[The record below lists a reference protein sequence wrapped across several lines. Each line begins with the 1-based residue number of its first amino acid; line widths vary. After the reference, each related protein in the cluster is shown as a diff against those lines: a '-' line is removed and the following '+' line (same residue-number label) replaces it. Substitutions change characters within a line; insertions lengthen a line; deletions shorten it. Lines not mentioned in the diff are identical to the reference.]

1 MQSDQLKRREFI
13 MLIGGA
19 AVTWPLVAH
28 GQQRSRRIVGFLGAN
43 TPAAAGHLTAAF
55 VTRLRDLGWI
65 EGQNLTIEYRW
76 AAGQTIKFQEFAA
89 ELVAA
94 GAEVLVTSGD
104 APAKAARQ
112 VTTSIPIVMASSA
125 NILGSGL
132 VNSLAHPGG
141 NVTGLTFSTSD
152 TVGKRLELL
161 KETVSGLN
169 RVAVLFNPD
178 ANPEEVAA
186 TRNVAP
192 ALGVVL
198 DIFEFRKT
206 SDLDRIATYP
216 ERPRIGALF
225 VVSDP
230 LVFTNRIAI
239 NDFAVGEKLPSV
251 HRLKE
256 YAVDGGLI
264 SYGPD
269 FVTFFHRAA
278 EYVDKILRGAN
289 ARDLPIEQPTSYQL
303 VFNLKTARAIGL
315 TVPPILLSRADEVIE

>member
-1 MQSDQLKRREFI
+1 MQRRKFI
-13 MLIGGA
+13 TLLGA
-19 AVTWPLVAH
+19 ATAAFPLVAR
-28 GQQRSRRIVGFLGAN
+28 GQQRSTRIIGFLGAN
-43 TPAAAGHLTAAF
+43 TPAAAGHLATAF
-55 VTRLRDLGWI
+55 VMRLRDLGWI

-94 GAEVLVTSGD
+94 GADVIVTSGD
-104 APAKAARQ
+104 APAKAVRR

-125 NILGSGL
+125 NILASGL

-141 NVTGLTFSTSD
+141 NITGLTFSTSD

-161 KETVSGLN
+161 KETVLGLN

-186 TRNVAP
+186 TRDVAP

-198 DIFEFRKT
+198 DVFEFRKT

-216 ERPRIGALF
+216 ERLQIGALF

-239 NDFAVGEKLPSV
+239 NDFAIREKLPSV

-269 FVTFFHRAA
+269 FVTFFRRAA
-278 EYVDKILRGAN
+278 DYVDKILRGAK
-289 ARDLPIEQPTSYQL
+289 AGDLPIEQPTSYQL
-303 VFNLKTARAIGL
+303 VVNMNTARAIGL
-315 TVPPILLSRADEVIE
+315 AIPPTILSRADEVLE

>member
-1 MQSDQLKRREFI
+1 MRRREFI
-13 MLIGGA
+13 ILVGGA
-19 AVTWPLVAH
+19 TAWPLVAH
-28 GQQRSRRIVGFLGAN
+28 GQRKSTPIVGFLGAN
-43 TPAAAGHLTAAF
+43 TPAAADHLTAAF
-55 VTRLRDLGWI
+55 VMRLRDLGWI
-65 EGQNLTIEYRW
+65 DGQNLKIEYRW
-76 AAGQTIKFQEFAA
+76 AAGQTAKFQEFAA

-94 GAEVLVTSGD
+94 GADVIVTSGD

-112 VTTSIPIVMASSA
+112 VTNSTPIVMASSA
-125 NILGSGL
+125 NILASGL
-132 VNSLAHPGG
+132 VKSLAHPGG

-161 KETVSGLN
+161 KEAVPGLN

-186 TRNVAP
+186 TRKVAP
-192 ALGVVL
+192 ALGIVL
-198 DIFEFRKT
+198 DIFEFRAT
-206 SDLDRIATYP
+206 GDLERIATHS
-216 ERPRIGALF
+216 ERSKIGALF

-239 NDFAVGEKLPSV
+239 NGFAANERLPTV

-269 FVTFFHRAA
+269 FVAFFRRAA
-278 EYVDKILRGAN
+278 EYVDKILRGAKPE
-289 ARDLPIEQPTSYQL
+289 DLPVEQPTTYQL
-303 VFNLKTARAIGL
+303 VVNLQTAKAIGL
-315 TVPPILLSRADEVIE
+315 TMPPTLVTRADEVIE